1 MQGYGRGAR
10 MKIERD
16 RIEWLSGLRAGET
29 LGSPVAML
37 IPNRDWANWE
47 DVMAYEGSDPPG
59 ELRRRRVTRP
69 RPGHADL
76 AGVLKYDRLDGR
88 DILERASARET
99 TARVAAGALAKRLL
113 DEFGV
118 EIGSHVVSLGG
129 VARSKPHA
137 VRRCPVPLNEASDR
151 SEVRVLD
158 PALEAEIIRRIDAAK
173 KAGDT
178 LGGEVEVVAR
188 GVVVGLGSHVS
199 WDRKLDG
206 RLAGML
212 MSIPA
217 VKGVEIGMGFE
228 AARRPGSEVHDP
240 IEARGNGA
248 AGRSGAGRDPRGGF
262 RRPTNNAG
270 GLEGGITTGEPVV
283 VKVAMK
289 PIATLMSPLPTVDLD
304 LGAAGQGGERAV
316 RCHGGAGDGG
326 DRRSAG
332 GAGAGRRHAGEVRR
346 ATPCPRCG
354 ATTAATWRRWAPAGL
369 RWRIRREQ
377 LMPRHIVL
385 VGLPGSGKSTV
396 GGWWPRHCP
405 LLSSISTGCWCG
417 RWACRSSQIFGMVG
431 EARFREMERDAV
443 KAAQGGNPGVIVP
456 GRGWAAQPGQL
467 EAAMGPSLVV
477 YLKCL
482 PGDRSQTQPA
492 GGGPAVAGGGRPGPA
507 DAGAAR
513 GTGAV
518 LPPGAPP
525 GRRRAQYAGG
535 GCRRDH
541 GPGPAARRMV
551 ALGRRPCLGLHSA
564 GCGFL
569 ATSRL

>member
-1 MQGYGRGAR
+1 MTLRFTTAGESHGKALVTIVEGLPAGLPVTAEWVDRELARRMQGYGRGAR

-16 RIEWLSGLRAGET
+16 HIEWLSGLRAGET

-47 DVMAYEGSDPPG
+47 DVMAYESSDPPG

-76 AGVLKYDRLDGR
+76 AGLLKYDRLDGR

-129 VARSKPHA
+129 IRTTPEAGRSAPL
-137 VRRCPVPLNEASDR
+137 PVPLNEASDR

-158 PALEAEIIRRIDAAK
+158 PAVEAEIIKRIDAAK

-178 LGGEVEVVAR
+178 LGGEVEVIAR

-228 AARRPGSEVHDP
+228 ASRRPGSEVHDP
-240 IEARGNGA
+240 IESGAARGA
-248 AGRSGAGRDPRGGF
+248 HADTRGGF

-289 PIATLMSPLPTVDLD
+289 PIATLMSPLPTVDLTS
-304 LGAAGQGGERAV
+304 GQPAKAVSERSDVTAV
-316 RCHGGAGDGG
+316 PAMGVIAEALVALVLADAMLEKFAGDSLPEMKRNYNGY
-326 DRRSAG
+326 
-332 GAGAGRRHAGEVRR
+332 V
-346 ATPCPRCG
+346 
-354 ATTAATWRRWAPAGL
+354 AALGSRWASVP
-369 RWRIRREQ
+369 
-377 LMPRHIVL
+377 
-385 VGLPGSGKSTV
+385 TV
-396 GGWWPRHCP
+396 PEG
-405 LLSSISTGCWCG
+405 
-417 RWACRSSQIFGMVG
+417 
-431 EARFREMERDAV
+431 
-443 KAAQGGNPGVIVP
+443 
-456 GRGWAAQPGQL
+456 
-467 EAAMGPSLVV
+467 
-477 YLKCL
+477 
-482 PGDRSQTQPA
+482 
-492 GGGPAVAGGGRPGPA
+492 
-507 DAGAAR
+507 
-513 GTGAV
+513 
-518 LPPGAPP
+518 
-525 GRRRAQYAGG
+525 
-535 GCRRDH
+535 
-541 GPGPAARRMV
+541 
-551 ALGRRPCLGLHSA
+551 
-564 GCGFL
+564 
-569 ATSRL
+569 

>member
-1 MQGYGRGAR
+1 MLRFTTAGESHGKALVTIVEGLPAGLPVSAEWVDRELARRMQGYGRGAR

-16 RIEWLSGLRAGET
+16 HIEWLSGVRAGET

-47 DVMAYEGSDPPG
+47 DVMAYESSDPPG

-76 AGVLKYDRLDGR
+76 AGLLKYDRLDGR

-113 DEFGV
+113 HEFGV

-129 VARSKPHA
+129 ITTEWAKSPRSAPL
-137 VRRCPVPLNEASDR
+137 PWPLNEVSDR

-158 PALEAEIIRRIDAAK
+158 SAAEVEIIRRIDAAK

-240 IEARGNGA
+240 IEGGA
-248 AGRSGAGRDPRGGF
+248 AGQRGGGAVDTRGGF

-289 PIATLMSPLPTVDLD
+289 PIATLMSPLPTVDL
-304 LGAAGQGGERAV
+304 ASGQPAKAVSERSDVTAV
-316 RCHGGAGDGG
+316 
-326 DRRSAG
+326 
-332 GAGAGRRHAGEVRR
+332 
-346 ATPCPRCG
+346 
-354 ATTAATWRRWAPAGL
+354 PAMGV
-369 RWRIRREQ
+369 IAEA
-377 LMPRHIVL
+377 L
-385 VGLPGSGKSTV
+385 VGLVLADAMLEKFGGDSLSEMRRNYAGYVAALGS
-396 GGWWPRHCP
+396 
-405 LLSSISTGCWCG
+405 
-417 RWACRSSQIFGMVG
+417 RWA
-431 EARFREMERDAV
+431 
-443 KAAQGGNPGVIVP
+443 
-456 GRGWAAQPGQL
+456 
-467 EAAMGPSLVV
+467 SL
-477 YLKCL
+477 
-482 PGDRSQTQPA
+482 
-492 GGGPAVAGGGRPGPA
+492 A
-507 DAGAAR
+507 D
-513 GTGAV
+513 
-518 LPPGAPP
+518 
-525 GRRRAQYAGG
+525 
-535 GCRRDH
+535 
-541 GPGPAARRMV
+541 
-551 ALGRRPCLGLHSA
+551 SA
-564 GCGFL
+564 E
-569 ATSRL
+569 S

>member
-1 MQGYGRGAR
+1 MLRFTTAGESHGKALVTIVEGLPAGLPVSAEWVDRELARRMQGYGRGAR

-16 RIEWLSGLRAGET
+16 HIEWLSGVRAGET

-47 DVMAYEGSDPPG
+47 DVMAYESSDPPG

-76 AGVLKYDRLDGR
+76 AGLLKYDRLDGR

-113 DEFGV
+113 HEFGV
-118 EIGSHVVSLGG
+118 EIGSHVISLGG
-129 VARSKPHA
+129 ILTESARGPRSAPL
-137 VRRCPVPLNEASDR
+137 PWPLNEASDR

-158 PALEAEIIRRIDAAK
+158 SAAEAEIIRRIDAAK

-240 IEARGNGA
+240 IESGKAGKRG
-248 AGRSGAGRDPRGGF
+248 SGEVDVRGGF

-289 PIATLMSPLPTVDLD
+289 PIATLMSPLPTVDL
-304 LGAAGQGGERAV
+304 ASGEPAKAV
-316 RCHGGAGDGG
+316 SE
-326 DRRSAG
+326 RSD
-332 GAGAGRRHAGEVRR
+332 V
-346 ATPCPRCG
+346 
-354 ATTAATWRRWAPAGL
+354 TAVPAMGV
-369 RWRIRREQ
+369 IAEA
-377 LMPRHIVL
+377 L
-385 VGLPGSGKSTV
+385 VGLVLADAMLEKFGGDSLAEMQRNYTGYVAALGS
-396 GGWWPRHCP
+396 
-405 LLSSISTGCWCG
+405 
-417 RWACRSSQIFGMVG
+417 RWAALA
-431 EARFREMERDAV
+431 E
-443 KAAQGGNPGVIVP
+443 
-456 GRGWAAQPGQL
+456 
-467 EAAMGPSLVV
+467 
-477 YLKCL
+477 
-482 PGDRSQTQPA
+482 
-492 GGGPAVAGGGRPGPA
+492 PA
-507 DAGAAR
+507 D
-513 GTGAV
+513 
-518 LPPGAPP
+518 
-525 GRRRAQYAGG
+525 
-535 GCRRDH
+535 
-541 GPGPAARRMV
+541 
-551 ALGRRPCLGLHSA
+551 S
-564 GCGFL
+564 
-569 ATSRL
+569 

>member
-47 DVMAYEGSDPPG
+47 DVMAYEAAERAG

-76 AGVLKYDRLDGR
+76 AGVLKYDRLDAR

-129 VARSKPHA
+129 VQVPRAEM
-137 VRRCPVPLNEASDR
+137 PVPLNEAADR

-158 PALEAEIIRRIDAAK
+158 PRVEADIIRRIDAAK
-173 KAGDT
+173 QAGDT

-228 AARRPGSEVHDP
+228 AARRPGSEVHDA
-240 IEARGNGA
+240 IEDGKG
-248 AGRSGAGRDPRGGF
+248 GKGGKGGKEGKGDPRGGF

-283 VKVAMK
+283 VKLAMK
-289 PIATLMSPLPTVDLD
+289 PIATLMSPLPTIDLASGQPAKAVSERSD
-304 LGAAGQGGERAV
+304 VTAVPALGVIAEALVALVLADAMLEKF
-316 RCHGGAGDGG
+316 GG
-326 DRRSAG
+326 DSLAEMRRNYDGYVAALGSRWA
-332 GAGAGRRHAGEVRR
+332 ALRR
-346 ATPCPRCG
+346 ATEG
-354 ATTAATWRRWAPAGL
+354 
-369 RWRIRREQ
+369 
-377 LMPRHIVL
+377 
-385 VGLPGSGKSTV
+385 
-396 GGWWPRHCP
+396 
-405 LLSSISTGCWCG
+405 
-417 RWACRSSQIFGMVG
+417 
-431 EARFREMERDAV
+431 
-443 KAAQGGNPGVIVP
+443 
-456 GRGWAAQPGQL
+456 
-467 EAAMGPSLVV
+467 
-477 YLKCL
+477 
-482 PGDRSQTQPA
+482 
-492 GGGPAVAGGGRPGPA
+492 
-507 DAGAAR
+507 
-513 GTGAV
+513 
-518 LPPGAPP
+518 
-525 GRRRAQYAGG
+525 
-535 GCRRDH
+535 
-541 GPGPAARRMV
+541 
-551 ALGRRPCLGLHSA
+551 
-564 GCGFL
+564 
-569 ATSRL
+569 